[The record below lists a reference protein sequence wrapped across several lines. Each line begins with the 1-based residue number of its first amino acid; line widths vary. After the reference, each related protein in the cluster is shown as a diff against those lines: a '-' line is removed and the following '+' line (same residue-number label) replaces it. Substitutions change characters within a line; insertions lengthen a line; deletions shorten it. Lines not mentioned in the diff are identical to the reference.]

1 MKSDVEQFLNEVIEQ
16 VTSKDENSSPV
27 LRKSIWK
34 YEHDYDFVY
43 GQKSGMIIGMI
54 FGYYMTKY
62 GINPPE
68 DEMLEIV
75 EKIQVNILNIKNS
88 INRT

>member
-1 MKSDVEQFLNEVIEQ
+1 MRSDVEQFLNEVINQ
-16 VTSKDENSSPV
+16 VTSSHENSSTV
-27 LRKSIWK
+27 LHKNIWK

-68 DEMLEIV
+68 AEMLEIV
-75 EKIQVNILNIKNS
+75 EKIQINIENIKNS
-88 INRT
+88 IKRT